1 MSIVK
6 KATALL
12 LTLVL
17 VCGLLP
23 AASAAGT
30 RTISTESQLRAFAQE
45 VNAGNSFAGVTVLL
59 TQDIDLNAKV
69 VDQNGKLNRGSY
81 RSWTPIGTPDHPFQ
95 GDFDGQGHTITGLY
109 IKDDSVS
116 YQGLFGVISQATVA
130 NVTVKDSYLSVGD
143 HAGAVVGYANNN
155 SVVASCHNDN
165 SAIYTENRSGGIV
178 GWTNNSH
185 VYNCSSSGIC
195 SSGRCSG
202 GIIGD
207 VYRNSKIY
215 NCYSAAQVD
224 GKNLVGGISG
234 GTTSADI
241 RNCIFVGEVLYS
253 GGYLIA
259 GGAGSRTLANCF
271 ALQNDSVNTGLSLGT
286 NSTTAKTFSTAKA
299 LLEDPVSVNG
309 SSYST
314 VLTAL
319 NAWVAMQDA
328 SLDYS
333 PWVQTSLY
341 PYLRDGVTSAIK
353 TSYGSEVSSWSSPE
367 MEEAYREDLIPDC
380 LVGEDLTQPI
390 DRAEF
395 AAVTVKVFENLSA
408 TTALPAVTNPF
419 TDCSDVEVLK
429 AYNTGITNGTSATT
443 FSPNDLLNREQ
454 AATMLTRVFKRVTMP
469 GWTLAT
475 DGQFALT
482 YTKPAPFADDVFISA
497 FAKDS
502 VYFMAANGI
511 IGGMGNNLFAP
522 KNLTDKQTAEGYAN
536 ATREQALAISLRMV
550 KNLA

>member
-1 MSIVK
+1 MSIMK
-6 KATALL
+6 KMTALFL
-12 LTLVL
+12 ALFLA
-17 VCGLLP
+17 CGMMP
-23 AASAAGT
+23 TAAAAST
-30 RTISTESQLRAFAQE
+30 RTISTEAQLRAFAQE
-45 VNAGNSFAGVTVLL
+45 VNAGNTFAGVTVYL
-59 TQDIDLNAKV
+59 TQDIVLNTNV
-69 VDQNGKLNRGSY
+69 VDQNGQLNRGSY
-81 RSWTPIGTPDHPFQ
+81 TTWTPIGTTAHPFQ
-95 GDFDGQGHTITGLY
+95 GEFDGQGHTITGLY
-109 IKDDSVS
+109 VKDSS
-116 YQGLFGVISQATVA
+116 AEYQGLFGVISQATVA
-130 NVTVKDSYLSVGD
+130 NVTVKDSYLSVGN

-165 SAIYTENRSGGIV
+165 SAIYTQNRSGGIV

-195 SSGRCSG
+195 YSDRCAG

-207 VYRNSKIY
+207 VYSSSKIY

-234 GTTSADI
+234 GTTKADI
-241 RNCIFVGEVLYS
+241 RNCIFVGQVLYS

-259 GGAGSRTLANCF
+259 GGAGSRTLTSCF
-271 ALQNDSVNTGLSLGT
+271 ALQNDDVNTGLALGT
-286 NSTTAKTFSTAKA
+286 NSATAKTFSTAKA
-299 LLEDPVSVNG
+299 LLTEPVAVG
-309 SSYST
+309 STNYST
-314 VLTAL
+314 VLSAL
-319 NAWVAMQDA
+319 NAWVAMQEEDF
-328 SLDYS
+328 DYS

-353 TSYGSEVSSWSSPE
+353 TSYGSEVSAWSSPE
-367 MEEAYREDLIPDC
+367 MEEAYQEGLIPDC
-380 LVGEDLTQPI
+380 LVGEDLTQDI

-395 AAVTVKVFENLSA
+395 AAVTVKVFENLSG
-408 TTALPAVTNPF
+408 TQALPAVINPF
-419 TDCSDVEVLK
+419 TDCADVEVLK

-443 FSPNDLLNREQ
+443 FSPDQLLNREQ

-469 GWTLAT
+469 GWTLDT
-475 DGQFALT
+475 DSQFTLT
-482 YTKPAPFADDVFISA
+482 YTRPAPFDDDSYISA

-522 KNLTDKQTAEGYAN
+522 KNITDKQTAEGYAN